1 MSYFQEK
8 KAKFLCLSF
17 YFNSQLFLLQI
28 IEGTPYPCLEL

>member
-17 YFNSQLFLLQI
+17 SFNPQLILLQI
-28 IEGTPYPCLEL
+28 IEGTPYPCPEL